1 MKIVYYNC
9 EIAEQAVGE
18 NQNSC
23 VLAAGTSNA
32 YAQRVAQMEQDSF
45 DDAWTEAM
53 VADSL
58 AQSYNHLWL
67 AEDDIGTP
75 CGYLL
80 ANVLGDETELLR
92 IAVNPEC
99 RKDGI
104 GQMLMDTYL
113 AFARMDAV
121 RGLLEVRH
129 GMVRQSICMR
139 KMDIISLPAGRI
151 IISIQTRMQISMR

>member
-9 EIAEQAVGE
+9 EITEQAVGE

-23 VLAAGTSNA
+23 VLAAETSNA

-58 AQSYNHLWL
+58 AQSHNHLWL
-67 AEDDIGTP
+67 VEDDAGTP

-104 GQMLMDTYL
+104 GQLLMDAYL
-113 AFARMDAV
+113 AFARIDADDGKCRADRAFDNDRTEGTGA
-121 RGLLEVRH
+121 RGQFTSDHCTGASV
-129 GMVRQSICMR
+129 
-139 KMDIISLPAGRI
+139 
-151 IISIQTRMQISMR
+151 

>member
-23 VLAAGTSNA
+23 VLVAGTSNA

-45 DDAWTEAM
+45 DDAWTKAM

-67 AEDDIGTP
+67 AEDDAGIP

-99 RKDGI
+99 RKED
-104 GQMLMDTYL
+104 
-113 AFARMDAV
+113 
-121 RGLLEVRH
+121 
-129 GMVRQSICMR
+129 R
-139 KMDIISLPAGRI
+139 KSVV
-151 IISIQTRMQISMR
+151 

>member
-1 MKIVYYNC
+1 MKIIYYNF

-104 GQMLMDTYL
+104 GSRSGGKRAHCRSRLWRVFRTWTWAQRRTFY
-113 AFARMDAV
+113 
-121 RGLLEVRH
+121 
-129 GMVRQSICMR
+129 
-139 KMDIISLPAGRI
+139 P
-151 IISIQTRMQISMR
+151 